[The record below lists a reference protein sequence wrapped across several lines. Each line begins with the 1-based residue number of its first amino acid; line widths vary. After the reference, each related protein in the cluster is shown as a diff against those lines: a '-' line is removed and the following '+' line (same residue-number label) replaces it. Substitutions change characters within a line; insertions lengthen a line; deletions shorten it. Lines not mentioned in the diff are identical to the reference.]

1 MRDFVS
7 CLVAC
12 YCQNSQQINSQS
24 FKYQTD
30 KQAYHLTQKNR
41 MTMTQY
47 YKKQEEEKLPSEALR
62 TCERRRVM
70 VADNAQRW
78 LSIIFNNDTIAK

>member
-1 MRDFVS
+1 MLILPNRQTRTPFHTEK
-7 CLVAC
+7 
-12 YCQNSQQINSQS
+12 QN
-24 FKYQTD
+24 D
-30 KQAYHLTQKNR
+30 TQK
-41 MTMTQY
+41 QY
-47 YKKQEEEKLPSEALR
+47 YKKQEEKLPSEALR

>member
-1 MRDFVS
+1 
-7 CLVAC
+7 
-12 YCQNSQQINSQS
+12 
-24 FKYQTD
+24 
-30 KQAYHLTQKNR
+30 
-41 MTMTQY
+41 MTETEY

-62 TCERRRVM
+62 TRERRRVM